1 MIHCNYWVQVMLM
14 ELIFN
19 LASSFKLQVRL
30 MKWMELI
37 MIESIIGV
45 LILMK
50 LMNNKKFM
58 NVSTCAQ

>member
-1 MIHCNYWVQVMLM
+1 MLM
-14 ELIFN
+14 GLIFY

-30 MKWMELI
+30 MKWMELT

-50 LMNNKKFM
+50 LMNNNKFM